1 MSTYKIAISEMALR
15 DKIPTGDPRWI
26 DFTGSFRNMEL
37 LKSDIAAMINDGHA
51 FTTWHDGKVKPP
63 FAEKYPQ
70 WRNSEN
76 YVLGQHIGLDFDAG
90 TEASSIPKLAGDV
103 FVRQYAA
110 LVYATPSSKPEAPK
124 SRVLFVLDTP
134 IMQARNYVLAT
145 RALLWLFGG
154 ADPKC
159 KDPCRFF
166 YGSQNCDAAFLN
178 RVLPLDKVKEII
190 KQYLTT
196 GEEAKAQQSAST
208 PAEAQTF
215 DGDAD
220 RLIRY
225 WQRRMEAARE
235 GERNDTLNKAAYS
248 LGELVRAG
256 VINKPDVYNILE
268 PAAVRAGLAKGEA
281 AGTIASGLR
290 AWV

>member
-1 MSTYKIAISEMALR
+1 MSTYKIAISGMALDGKLPPGDARWR
-15 DKIPTGDPRWI
+15 D
-26 DFTGSFRNMEL
+26 FNGSFRNMEL
-37 LKSDIAAMINDGHA
+37 LKSDIAAMVNDGHA
-51 FTTWHDGKVKPP
+51 FTTWH
-63 FAEKYPQ
+63 ANQ
-70 WRNSEN
+70 WRASEN
-76 YVLGQHIGLDFDAG
+76 YQLGQHLALDFDAG

-103 FVRQYAA
+103 FVHQYAA
-110 LVYATPSSKPEAPK
+110 LVYSTPSSLPEAPK

-134 IMQARNYVLAT
+134 IMQAKNYVLAT

-166 YGSQNCDAAFLN
+166 YGSMGCDAAFLN

-190 KQYLTT
+190 KQYLAT
-196 GEEAKAQQSAST
+196 GAETKAQQER
-208 PAEAQTF
+208 PAEIPTF

-220 RLIRY
+220 RLVRY
-225 WQRRMEAARE
+225 WQKRMESAAQ

-256 VINKPDVYNILE
+256 VIRKHDVYNILE
-268 PAAVRAGLAKGEA
+268 PAAVRAGLGKGEA
-281 AGTIASGLR
+281 TGTIASGLR

>member
-1 MSTYKIAISEMALR
+1 MSTYKIAVSSMQLDGKLPPGDERWR
-15 DKIPTGDPRWI
+15 D
-26 DFTGSFRNMEL
+26 FNASFRNMEL
-37 LKSDIAAMINDGHA
+37 LKSDAAAMIADGHA
-51 FTTWHDGKVKPP
+51 FTTWHRN
-63 FAEKYPQ
+63 Q
-70 WRNSEN
+70 WRNSAN
-76 YVLGQHIGLDFDAG
+76 YELGQHLALDFDAG
-90 TEASSIPKLAGDV
+90 TEASSIPVLMRDK
-103 FVRQYAA
+103 FVQH
-110 LVYATPSSKPEAPK
+110 YATYLYSTPSHQPEAPK

-134 IMQARNYVLAT
+134 IMQAKNYVLAS
-145 RALLWLFGG
+145 RALLWLFGT
-154 ADPKC
+154 ADAKC
-159 KDPCRFF
+159 KDACRFF
-166 YGSQNCDAAFLN
+166 YGSVNCEAMFVN
-178 RVLPLDKVKEII
+178 RVLPLAKVREII
-190 KQYLTT
+190 AQYVAT
-196 GEEAKAQQSAST
+196 GQEERRRHTVET

-256 VINKPDVYNILE
+256 VINKPEVYNILE
-268 PAAVRAGLAKGEA
+268 PAAMRAGLAKGEA